1 VADEQREQRGD
12 GLARVSAEWQ
22 SQLLQHAMEHAAEGL
37 AHIEE
42 AAAAL
47 QQALGGSG
55 ASSVAPDAGS
65 PEGEPTAILR
75 IGDVELVDGADGVE
89 LRPATPGR

>member
-1 VADEQREQRGD
+1 MAHEQRQLG
-12 GLARVSAEWQ
+12 GPHLARVSAEWQ
-22 SQLLQHAMEHAAEGL
+22 SQLLLHALEHAAEGL

-47 QQALGGSG
+47 QQALDGSG

-89 LRPATPGR
+89 LRPASPGR